1 MATVDARAMKT
12 DSEVPERVFHG
23 RLKVDTCFCPP
34 AVGEGAVADPFDTVN
49 WEIRTSQI
57 KGENGEVLFEQNNC
71 EVPSFWSQLATNVI
85 CSKYFYGEVGTPERE
100 FSVRQLVH
108 RVSRTITDWGLEDG
122 YFASKEDGER
132 FYREL
137 SWLCLHQHGAFNS
150 PVWFNVG
157 LHHQYGVSGAKC
169 NWRWDPVG

>member
-71 EVPSFWSQLATNVI
+71 EVL
-85 CSKYFYGEVGTPERE
+85 R
-100 FSVRQLVH
+100 
-108 RVSRTITDWGLEDG
+108 
-122 YFASKEDGER
+122 
-132 FYREL
+132 
-137 SWLCLHQHGAFNS
+137 
-150 PVWFNVG
+150 
-157 LHHQYGVSGAKC
+157 SGA
-169 NWRWDPVG
+169 NWLRTSSAANTSTAKSARLSVSLVCASWSTG